1 MEVLKV
7 LFCFSKDG
15 ATIDIKQYVF
25 KCRAVILTWLYRED
39 SDLDIP
45 YTEVIFLLGYGVASL
60 CSESDL
66 SRQRNLMIIKVNNV
80 H

>member
-1 MEVLKV
+1 MEVLK
-7 LFCFSKDG
+7 LLICFSKDS
-15 ATIDIKQYVF
+15 ATIDLKQYIF
-25 KCRAVILTWLYRED
+25 KCRADILNWPYRED

-45 YTEVIFLLGYGVASL
+45 YTEVFFLLGYGVASL

-66 SRQRNLMIIKVNNV
+66 SRQRNLMKFKVNNV